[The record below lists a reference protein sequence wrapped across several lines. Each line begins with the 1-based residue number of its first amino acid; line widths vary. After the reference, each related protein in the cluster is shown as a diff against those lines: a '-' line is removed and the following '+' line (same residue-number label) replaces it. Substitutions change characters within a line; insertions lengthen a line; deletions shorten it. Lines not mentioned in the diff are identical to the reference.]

1 MTVTAS
7 TPTPDTIVEFIAEI
21 FERRGA
27 EEYLGEPVTMAE
39 HMLQGAYLAEA
50 DGAPDELVAAALL
63 HDIGHFTSEFGAYS
77 PDDVED
83 KHHDEAGGEL
93 LQHFFPPVIVDCVR
107 LHVSA
112 KRYLCATDPTYF
124 SKLSPAS
131 VHTLSLQGGPM
142 NAEEVEQF
150 RRNPYHNEAVQVRLW
165 DEGGKIAGLKTKSFR
180 EYVPLLERVVRRH
193 AAGVSA

>member
-1 MTVTAS
+1 MKPNELNAGN
-7 TPTPDTIVEFIAEI
+7 IVEFIADI

-27 EEYLGEPVTMAE
+27 ESYLGEPVTMSE
-39 HMLQGAYLAEA
+39 HMLQGAWLAEQ
-50 DGAPDELVAAALL
+50 DGAPEELVAAALL
-63 HDIGHFTSEFGAYS
+63 HDIGHYTSEFGTYS

-83 KHHDEAGGEL
+83 KHHDEAGGEVL
-93 LQHFFPPVIVDCVR
+93 APFFPPVIVECVR

-142 NAEEVEQF
+142 SAEEVAEF
-150 RRNPYHNEAVQVRLW
+150 RSNPFHDEAVRVRIW
-165 DEGGKIAGLKTKSFR
+165 DEGGKVANMKTRAFR
-180 EYVPLLERVVRRH
+180 DYLPLLERVVKKFEAEK
-193 AAGVSA
+193 AA